1 MERPGRIM
9 TEAAQAYSFSR
20 RAFVLGAA
28 QAGVRSSLKLLRVV
42 KDAGLIAR
50 ARELAEGILS
60 ADPDMAD
67 HPGLR
72 EAIARRVS
80 DEDRAALAKN

>member
-1 MERPGRIM
+1 M
-9 TEAAQAYSFSR
+9 
-20 RAFVLGAA
+20 LGAA

-42 KDAGLIAR
+42 KDAALITR
-50 ARELAEGILS
+50 ARELAEDIL
-60 ADPDMAD
+60 AIDPELAA

-72 EAIARRVS
+72 EAIGRRVT

>member
-1 MERPGRIM
+1 M
-9 TEAAQAYSFSR
+9 
-20 RAFVLGAA
+20 LGAA

-42 KDAGLIAR
+42 KDAALITR
-50 ARELAEGILS
+50 AREVAETILTD
-60 ADPDMAD
+60 DPTLQQ

-72 EAIARRVS
+72 EAIARRVT

>member
-1 MERPGRIM
+1 
-9 TEAAQAYSFSR
+9 
-20 RAFVLGAA
+20 
-28 QAGVRSSLKLLRVV
+28 VV
-42 KDAGLIAR
+42 KDASLIVR
-50 ARELAEGILS
+50 ARELGEEILRV
-60 ADPDMAD
+60 DPRLAK

>member
-1 MERPGRIM
+1 M
-9 TEAAQAYSFSR
+9 
-20 RAFVLGAA
+20 LGAA

-42 KDAGLIAR
+42 KDSGLIVR
-50 ARELAEGILS
+50 ARELAEAILES
-60 ADPDMAD
+60 DPSLDA

-72 EAIARRVS
+72 AAIERRVT